1 MDLDRGTLANL
12 DRRLLSALGRDESF
26 QMVRVPVS
34 AAKWSTWKR
43 YCDSAGISMGR
54 AIGAL
59 IDRELASVAAASG
72 DDSPVLAKRVR
83 EQLARREA
91 DVASRERAVAAVEER
106 LRGSGERL
114 RLWEAELKDMT
125 QRVEVASKLAVQRR
139 DTTPR
144 VGRNDRC
151 LCGSGLKYK
160 HCHGIPARQPNVVPR

>member
-1 MDLDRGTLANL
+1 
-12 DRRLLSALGRDESF
+12 
-26 QMVRVPVS
+26 
-34 AAKWSTWKR
+34 
-43 YCDSAGISMGR
+43 MGR

-59 IDRELASVAAASG
+59 IDRELASVATASG

-91 DVASRERAVAAVEER
+91 DVASRERAVAAAEER

-114 RLWEAELKDMT
+114 RLWVAELEDMT

-144 VGRNDRC
+144 VGAMTGVRADPSSSASTVTAYPLGNPSD
-151 LCGSGLKYK
+151 
-160 HCHGIPARQPNVVPR
+160 